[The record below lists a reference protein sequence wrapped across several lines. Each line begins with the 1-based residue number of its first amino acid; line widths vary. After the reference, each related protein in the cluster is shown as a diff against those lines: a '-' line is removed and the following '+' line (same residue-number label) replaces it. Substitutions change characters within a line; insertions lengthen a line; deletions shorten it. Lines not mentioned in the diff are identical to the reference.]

1 MGENGWVNG
10 REKRRK
16 KVKEIME
23 EMKQKGERL
32 KNNNK
37 K

>member
-1 MGENGWVNG
+1 MGEWE
-10 REKRRK
+10 REKRGK

>member
-1 MGENGWVNG
+1 MGENRWVNG

-23 EMKQKGERL
+23 EMRQEGEI
-32 KNNNK
+32 
-37 K
+37 